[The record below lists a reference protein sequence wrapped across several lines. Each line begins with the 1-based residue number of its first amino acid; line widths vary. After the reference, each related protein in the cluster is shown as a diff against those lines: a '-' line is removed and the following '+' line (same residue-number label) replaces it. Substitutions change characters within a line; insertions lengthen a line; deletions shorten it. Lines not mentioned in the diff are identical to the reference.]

1 MITEQQVQWA
11 IDILLDRDAA
21 GAKSRAA
28 HDYLQDMD
36 KVILARLI
44 SEAPPDLKTATAR
57 ENWARMHP
65 DYITHL
71 QEKRAIAEAD
81 YKARDRRAAA
91 SAIIEAWRTECSNA
105 RAGAKIG

>member
-1 MITEQQVQWA
+1 MITDTQVEWA
-11 IDILLDRDAA
+11 INILLDRDAA

-44 SEAPPDLKTATAR
+44 IEAPSDIKTATAR
-57 ENWARMHP
+57 ENWARTHP

-71 QEKRAIAEAD
+71 EEKRAIAEAD
-81 YKARDRRAAA
+81 YQARNRRAAA

-105 RAGAKIG
+105 RSGTKIG